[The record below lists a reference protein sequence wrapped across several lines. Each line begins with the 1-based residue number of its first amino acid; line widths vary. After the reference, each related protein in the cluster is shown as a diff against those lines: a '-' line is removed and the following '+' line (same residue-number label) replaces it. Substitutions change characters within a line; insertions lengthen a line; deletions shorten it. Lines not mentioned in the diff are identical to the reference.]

1 MTTILKVSPMF
12 KLGLVA
18 SACVCALSL
27 QGAHAQTTGPS
38 AADVQRSIEQNK
50 PDLNRIA
57 PKRAPKQPAA
67 PATTDQGFARL
78 NAVQVNSPIYQ
89 NELMAYWM
97 SEINKP
103 VPAQKLADFKAF
115 AWELFQSKGY
125 LAYITTSAQPTPEGS
140 VLTVNVAFPTVGKVS
155 VVTVD
160 GNKGKEFA
168 DEVARRFSAIYKTG
182 TPVDVQ
188 GFENQLNAAAYDLPV
203 DLEVSMRQVDATVVD
218 VVINLS
224 PVDSTLGKVLGG
236 VVQLN
241 NYGLPQF
248 GRNQLLGNVRVAG
261 FTPLSE
267 MQLTTQQSRG
277 VGYYR
282 ADYMA
287 PIVGTGLR
295 WHTYATEVRSNAI
308 NADVRGLSN
317 EVGAGLSKLL
327 STDRDGRWLA
337 GVAGSARKTQNWN
350 SGAETADRA
359 DHQVRFKLRAE
370 SSKGWV
376 DNFNNELTFFTG
388 RMNLDR
394 NAADQAADA
403 DPSVGGNRVAGAYQK
418 IEMNGGLSHVLD
430 KDRTLTGAIRWRAQ
444 AASKN
449 LDTYNRFSLGGTNG
463 MRAYTSLDGVGDQG
477 AQMSFDITH
486 QVVPDVYGSL
496 FYDWGIVKNSRNPLP
511 TATDTGYY
519 TLQGVGWEVG
529 GKIED
534 VNWSL
539 SVAHAIGKT
548 PGAGVWNSTNTA
560 IGDWRVNL
568 AITKPF

>member
-1 MTTILKVSPMF
+1 MF

-27 QGAHAQTTGPS
+27 QGAYAQTTGPT
-38 AADVQRSIEQNK
+38 AADVQRSIEQSK

-57 PKRAPKQPAA
+57 PKRAPKQPSA

-78 NAVQVNSPIYQ
+78 NAVQVNSPLFQ
-89 NELMAYWM
+89 NELMAYWA

-115 AWELFQSKGY
+115 AWELFQNKGY

-140 VLTVNVAFPTVGKVS
+140 VLTVNVAFPSVGKVS

-160 GNKGKEFA
+160 GNKGKEYA
-168 DEVARRFSAIYKTG
+168 DEVARRFTAIYKAG

-203 DLEVSMRQVDATVVD
+203 DLEVSLRQVNDKVVD
-218 VVINLS
+218 VVINLR
-224 PVDSTLGKVLGG
+224 PVESKPGKVIGG
-236 VVQLN
+236 LVQFN
-241 NYGLPQF
+241 NYGLSQF
-248 GRNQLLGNVRVAG
+248 GREQLLGNVRIAG

-267 MQLTTQQSRG
+267 LSLTTQQSRG

-282 ADYMA
+282 ADYEA
-287 PIVGTGLR
+287 PIVGTGMR
-295 WHTYATEVRSNAI
+295 WKVYGSEVRSEATN
-308 NADVRGLSN
+308 VRGLSN
-317 EVGAGLSKLL
+317 EVGAGLTKLL
-327 STDRDGRWLA
+327 STDRDGRWYASTEVSRRETKNWTA
-337 GVAGSARKTQNWN
+337 GIEK
-350 SGAETADRA
+350 ADRV
-359 DHQVRFKLRAE
+359 DNQLRLKLRAE
-370 SSKGWV
+370 SAKGWV
-376 DNFNNELTFFTG
+376 DNFNNEVTFFTG
-388 RMNLDR
+388 QMNLDR
-394 NAADQAADA
+394 NATDKSEDSLSQ
-403 DPSVGGNRVAGAYQK
+403 GGHAVAGAYQK
-418 IEMNGGLSHVLD
+418 IEMNGGLSHALD
-430 KDRTLTGAIRWRAQ
+430 NERIYTGSIRWRAQ

-449 LDTYNRFSLGGTNG
+449 LDTYNRFSLGGING
-463 MRAYTSLDGVGDQG
+463 IRAFTALDGVGDQG

-486 QVVPDVYGSL
+486 QIVPDVYGSL
-496 FYDWGIVKNSRNPLP
+496 FYDVGVVKNYRKPLS
-511 TATDTGYY
+511 TDSDTGYY
-519 TLQGVGWEVG
+519 TLQGAGWQVG
-529 GKIED
+529 GKVQD

-548 PGAGVWNSTNTA
+548 PGAGVWNATNTV